1 MERLEIEVATLQNTI
16 FEIRGQRVMLDYDL
30 AALYEVE
37 TKALNQAVKRNVRR
51 FPSDFMFRLSVE
63 EWEVMRSQFVTTYPN
78 QSKRNI
84 QITPFAFTEQGV
96 ALLAGVLR
104 SDKAIDVNI
113 SIMRAFVAVRKHLT
127 DHKDLQHKIEALEAS
142 TDQRFKDVYEALDY
156 MINTNSARTLIGFGR
171 GEEGVL

>member
-63 EWEVMRSQFVTTYPN
+63 EWDSMRSQFVTTYPN

-96 ALLAGVLR
+96 AMLSGVLR

-156 MINTNSARTLIGFGR
+156 MINTNTERTLIGFGR
-171 GEEGVL
+171 GEEV